1 MNWDAPLDLKP
12 CCQNLRHKM
21 MYCDARQ
28 STPGLVDDRSDTR
41 VYLCMLS
48 QEVIGPDGKPVGP
61 KTCCS
66 GSRAC
71 FQGNGAPDNGVP
83 SRDRRADQA

>member
-12 CCQNLRHKM
+12 CCLNLRHKM
-21 MYCDARQ
+21 MYCDPRQ
-28 STPGLVDDRSDTR
+28 ATPGLVDDRSDTR

-61 KTCCS
+61 KSCCS
-66 GSRAC
+66 SGRGC
-71 FQGNGAPDNGVP
+71 YQGNASP
-83 SRDRRADQA
+83 STETPKANDASNRA